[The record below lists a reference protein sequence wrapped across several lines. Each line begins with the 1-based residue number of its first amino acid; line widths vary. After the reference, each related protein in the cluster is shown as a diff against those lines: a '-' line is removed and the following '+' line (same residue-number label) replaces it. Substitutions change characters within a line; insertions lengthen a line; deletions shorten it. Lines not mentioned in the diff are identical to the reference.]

1 MVWVSILISILAI
14 IILFFSIVGGIK
26 DGAVKSF
33 FSLAILIVAIRIA
46 GMYSHLIADILSFLP
61 GNNWEGF
68 IGFFIALALVS
79 IILHLIL
86 LLPRRLIQKIWN
98 KGFLSRI
105 IGGALNLCNSAI
117 GMVVFVLLIQSYPV
131 IGWLEQAVVSSSVLV
146 WLAVHLNFVT
156 ALLT

>member
-1 MVWVSILISILAI
+1 MVWVSILVSILAI

-33 FSLAILIVAIRIA
+33 FSLAILIVAIRIG
-46 GMYSHLIADILSFLP
+46 GMYYHLITDILAFLP
-61 GNNWEGF
+61 GENWENF
-68 IGFFIALALVS
+68 VGFFIALALVS

-86 LLPRRLIQKIWN
+86 LLPRRLIQRVWH

-117 GMVVFVLLIQSYPV
+117 GMVVFVLLIQAYPI

-146 WLAVHLNFVT
+146 WLAAYLSFVT